1 MAEKGDWVRIH
12 SVVLHPSE
20 RAPQVPEDTA
30 RQPLELWVKGY
41 LLHDAQPGDTVQ
53 VRTRTGRIAEGTLLE
68 GGLDYT
74 HSFGHFVPELM
85 QIDDQVRGRLVG
97 GDDHAR

>member
-12 SVVLHPSE
+12 SVVLHPGE

-41 LLHDAQPGDTVQ
+41 LLQDAQPGDTVQ
-53 VRTRTGRIAEGTLLE
+53 VRTRTGRVAQGTLLA

-85 QIDDQVRGRLVG
+85 QIDDQVRGRLFG
-97 GDDHAR
+97 GDDHA